1 MVNAQT
7 FSLNF
12 IYINMNNKFKIGDHV
27 KLDYKL
33 DSVINDISRDHLLL
47 ITKIDYEEETCEMIL
62 VRGTITVKSKKLKIK
77 HKFGTTDLK
86 LLKKVDVYERRKLKI

>member
-12 IYINMNNKFKIGDHV
+12 IYINMNNKFKIGDRV
-27 KLDYKL
+27 KLDYQL
-33 DSVINDISRDHLLL
+33 DEVVSYISKDHLLI

-62 VRGTITVKSKKLKIK
+62 VNGTITIQSKKLKIK

-86 LLKKVDVYERRKLKI
+86 LLKKVDIYERRKLKI